1 MEFSIAS
8 ISTRLKMEEN
18 LNTTLSSVLRDAKVW
33 TAEELDQTVLV
44 KFNKDPLTEMIDLAK
59 PIKSENMNI

>member
-44 KFNKDPLTEMIDLAK
+44 KFNKDPLSEMIDLAK

>member
-44 KFNKDPLTEMIDLAK
+44 KFNKDPLTEMIDLTK

>member
-59 PIKSENMNI
+59 PIKSETMNI